1 MMLEDKTP
9 RTGTPVWVRKLLI
22 PAALGG
28 VIGFAAASATMRFV
42 DSETVD
48 GLGASALVAVMVA
61 LFYTVTGVAVGLGAA
76 SPRLGARFLNVEDA
90 DEVREQ
96 KRVLIYSG
104 VAMALWGI
112 GLFALALAAPV
123 GPVPQAMA
131 LALGVGGLLVGGVLS
146 VVAYRA
152 CDELM
157 RMAHLEAA
165 AITYGLVVLVVGL
178 WSMFAHVGQVA
189 APAPLDLLTLF
200 YVLVLA
206 ASFVAVGRRGM
217 LVIR

>member
-9 RTGTPVWVRKLLI
+9 RTVAPVWVRKVLI

-28 VIGFAAASATMRFV
+28 VIGFAAASGTLRLV
-42 DSETVD
+42 DGEVVD
-48 GLGASALVAVMVA
+48 GLGASAIVAVMVA
-61 LFYTVTGVAVGLGAA
+61 LFYTMMGVMVGLGAA

-90 DEVREQ
+90 EELREQ

-104 VAMALWGI
+104 AAVAVWGI

-123 GPVPQAMA
+123 GPVPQGIA
-131 LALGVGGLLVGGVLS
+131 LVLGAGGLLVGGVFS
-146 VVAYRA
+146 VVVYRA

-165 AITYGLVVLVVGL
+165 AIAYGLVVLVVGP
-178 WSMFAHVGQVA
+178 WSIFAHVGQVA
-189 APAPLDLLTLF
+189 APAPLDLVTLF
-200 YVLVLA
+200 YVLVLP
-206 ASFVAVGRRGM
+206 ASFIAVGRRGM
-217 LVIR
+217 LAIR